1 MKKTQ
6 SALRKSCLLKLIM
19 LCLTALAFVS
29 VSDAQVRIGF
39 IGTETEKE
47 LNGERLS
54 AFNFIKNQDSLE
66 VKFIAWKLLKKISAG
81 DRSFDILWYHRCD
94 TSELNDAETDIRLIE
109 KLKNY
114 VNEGGYL
121 VLTQDAI
128 RLLKLLGVESHEP
141 SVQYAEAYDEGYGRK
156 LGLHAYRKHQVFDG
170 LYGGAY
176 LYAPSTDRTVRQM
189 GWFGQVIPDGKT
201 VAVDWAYIHLR
212 EDNKLFTEYTLG
224 KGKILAI
231 GSYVVFNTDNQNA
244 RVVEML
250 ITNCFKYLYNVSDE
264 NNTYW
269 NFDPD
274 PGTELKTDRDTVLI
288 LPSEIWNTGTDPL
301 MLRRKYATDNFAEV
315 AGERMLVIGNE
326 NGGIDEI
333 WSHPFMALRDYKA
346 GISFEGNDSIY
357 HLDKQQCETEI
368 RPGSI
373 TRTYRFRRAY
383 LKEIISCH
391 PDEPIAAVHYEYN
404 GISQAQLH
412 IELRSNLR
420 FMWPYSENVTGT
432 LKHTWNPGLQALI
445 VSTQEDEFATLIGT
459 NKKPL
464 QQLSG
469 KYDAFHRIVYPVD
482 VDRMIRADSVY
493 TGKPSE
499 SNQVA
504 ALFLFQLK
512 SADRFDIVITASE
525 QGYKK
530 AVDTYR
536 KVIPRPQWVLLSSL
550 RHYENL
556 FKSRTVIHS
565 NDERFNQGYQWSLI
579 GSDRFFINTP
589 GVGRSLAAGYATTA
603 FGWDG
608 GHKINGR
615 PGYAWFFGRDGV
627 WSSYALLQYGDFEKV
642 KCALELFVKYQD
654 HSGKIFHELT
664 TSGVAHYDAADATP
678 LFISLADRYMHH
690 SGDTTF
696 IRLIYPAIQK
706 AISYCYSTDTDHD
719 GLIENTLVG
728 HGWEEGGFLF
738 GTHTTL
744 YLASC
749 WAEALKSASSLAK
762 AMGDKKQALEF
773 ARDEGRV
780 KVIINQDF
788 WNSEKSFFNH
798 GKYLDGSYH
807 TEPAV
812 MAAVPLLFG
821 QVNDPLKAEKV
832 LIKLAG
838 QGFTTD
844 WGTRIVDGRCEN
856 FKPGSYHQ
864 GSVWPLFTGWASLAA
879 FHHHRGNQGYELLMD
894 NLLTYRSRALG
905 YVPEVLHGTEYKPF
919 GVCYHQCWSETMVS
933 LPALQGLMGI
943 MPDALDNS
951 LVVSPNLPAD
961 WDTLSVQNIRMGK
974 SLLNLAFSG
983 TKQKETWK
991 IRTEGS
997 QDQPVKFT
1005 LNLYQRPGTKLSRI
1019 LVDGKEVESLKNNS
1033 LLTVQL
1039 LVTKESTVEI
1049 FRLPGPAVLPE
1060 IYEPENDA
1068 RTEGTRLIAEELKGN
1083 TYEVTLEGKS
1093 GSETLLRIYRGGY
1106 ELTPLSE
1113 DYIFEGDISNVA
1125 SYRYH
1130 FPEADQLF
1138 INKTLS
1144 FSIAEQK

>member
-1 MKKTQ
+1 M
-6 SALRKSCLLKLIM
+6 
-19 LCLTALAFVS
+19 TAMAFINVNN
-29 VSDAQVRIGF
+29 AQVSIGF
-39 IGTETEKE
+39 IGRETEKS
-47 LNGERLS
+47 LYGERLS
-54 AFNFIKNQDSLE
+54 AFNSIKNHDSLE
-66 VKFIAWKLLKKISAG
+66 VQFVPWKLLKKLPEG

-94 TSELNDAETDIRLIE
+94 TNELIDDETDSRLIQ

-114 VNEGGYL
+114 VNAGGNL

-128 RLLKLLGVESHEP
+128 RMLKHLGVESHEP
-141 SVQYAEAYDEGYGRK
+141 AVQYVEANDEGYGRK
-156 LGLHAYRKHQVFDG
+156 LGMHAYRKHQVFDG

-176 LYAPSTDRTVRQM
+176 LYAPSTDRIVRQM
-189 GWFGQVIPDGKT
+189 GWFGQVVPDGKII
-201 VAVDWAYIHLR
+201 AVDWAYIHLK
-212 EDNKLFTEYTLG
+212 EDNKLITEYNLG

-231 GSYVVFNTDNQNA
+231 GSYMVFNSENQNA

-250 ITNCFKYLYNVSDE
+250 LSNIFRYLKNATAE

-269 NFDPD
+269 NFHSDPD
-274 PGTELKTDRDTVLI
+274 TELKTGQDTVLI
-288 LPSEIWNTGTDPL
+288 LPSEIWNTGADPL
-301 MLRRKYATDNFAEV
+301 MLRRKFATDNFVEV
-315 AGERMLVIGNE
+315 AGERMLLIGKE

-333 WSHPFMALRDYKA
+333 WSHPFMSLRDYKA
-346 GISFEGNDSIY
+346 GISFEGNDSVY
-357 HLDKQQCETEI
+357 YLNKQQCETEI

-373 TRTYRFRRAY
+373 TRIYRFRRAY

-391 PDEPIAAVHYEYN
+391 PEEPIAAVHYEYN
-404 GISQAQLH
+404 GISAAQLH
-412 IELRSNLR
+412 IEMKSNLR
-420 FMWPYSENVTGT
+420 FMWPYSEKVTGT
-432 LKHTWNPGLQALI
+432 LKHTWHPGLQALI
-445 VSTQEDEFATLIGT
+445 ISNQEDEFATLVGS

-464 QQLSG
+464 QQLAG
-469 KYDAFHRIVYPVD
+469 KYDSFSRIVYPVD

-493 TGKPSE
+493 TGLPSQN
-499 SNQVA
+499 NQIS

-512 SADRFDIVITASE
+512 AADRFDIVITASE

-536 KVIPRPQWVLLSSL
+536 KVIPRPQWVHLSSL
-550 RHYENL
+550 RYYENL
-556 FKSRTVIHS
+556 FKSRTIIQTD
-565 NDERFNQGYQWSLI
+565 NERFNQGYQWSLI

-642 KCALELFVKYQD
+642 KAVLELFVNYQD
-654 HSGKIFHELT
+654 LSGKIFHELT

-690 SGDTTF
+690 SGDTSF
-696 IRLIYPAIQK
+696 IRSIYPAIQK
-706 AISYCYSTDTDHD
+706 AILYCYSTDTDND

-749 WAEALKSASSLAK
+749 WAEALKSASSLAN
-762 AMGDKKQALEF
+762 AMGDKMQAMEF

-798 GKYLDGSYH
+798 GKYPDGSYH

-821 QVNDPLKAEKV
+821 QVNDSLKAEKV
-832 LIKLAG
+832 LCKLAG

-844 WGTRIVDGRCEN
+844 WGTRIVDGRGEN

-879 FHHHRGNQGYELLMD
+879 FYHHRTNQGYELLMD

-905 YVPEVLHGTEYKPF
+905 YAPEVLHGTEYKPF

-933 LPALQGLMGI
+933 LPALQGLIGI
-943 MPDALDNS
+943 KPDAIGNS
-951 LVVSPNLPAD
+951 LIISPNLPAD

-974 SLLNLAFSG
+974 NFFHLAYSASEL
-983 TKQKETWK
+983 KETWK
-991 IRTEGS
+991 IKKEGS
-997 QDQPVKFT
+997 KDQTVKLT
-1005 LNLYQRPGTKLSRI
+1005 LNLYLRPGTKLSRI
-1019 LVDGKEVESLKNNS
+1019 LVDGKEVESIKNNS
-1033 LLTVQL
+1033 LITLQL
-1039 LVTKESTVEI
+1039 LVRQESTVEL
-1049 FRLPGPAVLPE
+1049 FRVSGPAVLPE
-1060 IYEPENDA
+1060 ISEPENNA
-1068 RTEGTRLIAEELKGN
+1068 MTEGARLIAEELKGN
-1083 TYEVTLEGKS
+1083 TYKVTLEGKS
-1093 GSETLLRIYRGGY
+1093 GSETKLRIHKGGY
-1106 ELTPLSE
+1106 NLTPLSAE
-1113 DYIFEGDISNVA
+1113 YVSESDDNNVA

-1130 FPEADQLF
+1130 FPEADQPF
-1138 INKTLS
+1138 ITKTLS
-1144 FSIAEQK
+1144 FSIAEQQ